1 MILKAEQIAERLE
14 TAESV
19 SDPLIITPEPSIDKL
34 KTSGSASIDLTLGT
48 WFVALRGTRM
58 SLLRIT
64 NNAQDPPHE
73 FQLTKTYHVPFG
85 DEFVLHPKSF
95 VLGVTLEWVRLPKDL
110 AAYIVGRSSWCR
122 RGLIIA
128 TASGVHPG
136 FTGCLTLEISN
147 VGEIPIALMPGMA
160 VCQLFIH
167 QVLSTSDY
175 VDRSLFVGKRKPI
188 LGTIEIDE
196 LARKLRP

>member
-95 VLGVTLEWVRLPKDL
+95 VLGVTLEWVRLPKD
-110 AAYIVGRSSWCR
+110 IVGRSSWCR